1 MYMYFR
7 SHLLIP
13 IRFWA
18 SWGLPSLLNGRHEI
32 AVGRAISVLNK
43 NTHPHCSFSRSSSRP
58 GAPQRGRWMIVVMTM
73 VMMMMTAMVLLGI
86 YAMLSDN
93 IRSRTYAEFE
103 YIKRTKKRMVVFV
116 CGIFIRRVRND
127 GLPARLHARE
137 RQTGGDGRRA
147 RALRLR
153 CCACAVALC
162 CSRGFGFLARRSQCL
177 IVS

>member
-1 MYMYFR
+1 MGVTKLQWEGVF
-7 SHLLIP
+7 LLKHT
-13 IRFWA
+13 
-18 SWGLPSLLNGRHEI
+18 PS
-32 AVGRAISVLNK
+32 
-43 NTHPHCSFSRSSSRP
+43 HCSFSRSSFRP
-58 GAPQRGRWMIVVMTM
+58 GAPQRGRRMIVVMTM
-73 VMMMMTAMVLLGI
+73 VMMTAMVLLGS

-103 YIKRTKKRMVVFV
+103 YIKRTKKRMVMFV

>member
-1 MYMYFR
+1 MGVTDSQWEGVF
-7 SHLLIP
+7 LL
-13 IRFWA
+13 FKNN
-18 SWGLPSLLNGRHEI
+18 PS
-32 AVGRAISVLNK
+32 
-43 NTHPHCSFSRSSSRP
+43 HCSFSRSSSRP
-58 GAPQRGRWMIVVMTM
+58 GAPQRGRRMIVAMTM
-73 VMMMMTAMVLLGI
+73 VMMMMMMTAMVLLGS

-103 YIKRTKKRMVVFV
+103 YIKRTKKRMVMFV